1 MGLQTFTVE
10 YRVSGL
16 LDGVTPSPPLS
27 AARVLSNGIY
37 QFSVDNLGLIDPSYD
52 GEVGSM
58 GDRFMTDLI
67 IKSPNAPVGGLVA
80 IVSDGLL
87 YDTVYQTTDALSQ
100 FVNCV
105 PIPQGD
111 RVSLDGFDAGVSPT
125 PIVVRMQ
132 FRAASDNATYASL
145 VNSCCCCT
153 NPPVITDVTWAN
165 DPSCILCED
174 TEGDRTVTVTGSNFS
189 PTATVEIFN
198 TSTSGLCELT
208 LASIGSVT
216 VVSSTEITFVVS
228 CDGGPTPSDCPFGI
242 RITNSQGC
250 TAELVDAF
258 CISSNV

>member
-67 IKSPNAPVGGLVA
+67 IKSPSAPVGGLVD
-80 IVSDGLL
+80 IVSDGLP
-87 YDTVYQTTDALSQ
+87 YDTVYQPTDALSQ

-111 RVSLDGFDAGVSPT
+111 RVRLDGFDAGVSPT

-132 FRAASDNATYASL
+132 FKAATDNATYASL

-153 NPPVITDVTWAN
+153 NPPVITEVTWPD
-165 DPSCILCED
+165 DPACVPCE
-174 TEGDRTVTVTGSNFS
+174 GLAADRTVTITGLNFS
-189 PTATVEIFN
+189 ATATVEIFN
-198 TSTSGLCELT
+198 TGDGLCSMT
-208 LASIGSVT
+208 LASISNIT
-216 VVSSTEITFVVS
+216 VVSSTEITFEVS
-228 CDGGPTPSDCPFGI
+228 CDGGPTPSNCPFGVRVI
-242 RITNSQGC
+242 NSQGC
-250 TAELVDAF
+250 TAELTDAF
-258 CISSNV
+258 CINSDV